1 MSFDTSVG
9 YHWVN
14 HRFCIDIAS
23 YLDKDDSFAILITEN
38 MKFVECSKILI
49 DYLLDFGQYAPWD
62 TNSASK

>member
-14 HRFCIDIAS
+14 HRFCIDIATF
-23 YLDKDDSFAILITEN
+23 LDKDDDFAILITEN
-38 MKFVECSKILI
+38 VKLIECSKVLI

-62 TNSASK
+62 TNSPER